1 MDDKS
6 VELVQD
12 EHVPLVTGRN
22 YIQTPDNFWSIIA
35 RVRSKFMAYG
45 CNVRA
50 KMSARASGWR
60 ALCEWPTHEETC
72 RGYIPPKRPTETQA
86 TCSYKYSVL
95 ASSIIISTQ
104 TPSFSQ
110 SWHKTQRQME
120 AILNYPLTMS
130 MKELVTSSQFVCQWQ
145 NCKTK
150 LPHIAIAEVASAN
163 HWHLSSIFLQIDWV
177 MLLCTWGRY

>member
-1 MDDKS
+1 MCVLTWFQIWKTAS
-6 VELVQD
+6 ELTKKPSHGWCEGAGTVNATVTYSWFPKIRIVEYTWV
-12 EHVPLVTGRN
+12 
-22 YIQTPDNFWSIIA
+22 
-35 RVRSKFMAYG
+35 
-45 CNVRA
+45 
-50 KMSARASGWR
+50 
-60 ALCEWPTHEETC
+60 LC
-72 RGYIPPKRPTETQA
+72 IPPKRPTETQA